1 MEFVKDQYFGCI
13 DVKNDEE
20 KRFPGHFLSD
30 SNKTTILMIPNN
42 ALSKVLNKLEFGTM
56 HTNQTPLP
64 FSDDSIRLRVA
75 ALDQLKQIKRV
86 AIMNA
91 TNTNVVPVD
100 NRGLGLYMDMSAKKV
115 QKWVTHFEGKRSKS
129 VVKTS
134 FISKPAPEVPA

>member
-13 DVKNDEE
+13 DIINDEE

-30 SNKTTILMIPNN
+30 SDKTTILMIPNN
-42 ALSKVLNKLEFGTM
+42 ALSKVLNKLEFGTL

-100 NRGLGLYMDMSAKKV
+100 NRGLGLYLDMTAKKV

-129 VVKTS
+129 VA
-134 FISKPAPEVPA
+134 KPP